1 MDKATFDMINKF
13 KEIENDIYFKLCEKG
28 IDSSEVDD
36 ILNDSV
42 EYREQLLRLGKHAVE
57 EEYLDKETFIQES
70 YEGIERYIKLYVIY
84 EYDNG
89 MALCETTSGLNYLV
103 PQQLLACYNEEENTD
118 DEEIDEYEDDE
129 EKEAEILISKLEVD
143 SEYVVSYLDLKIDKF
158 KHLFFD
164 SKEKAVAVY
173 KEVKANKD
181 CMSEMIQSKKEY
193 EKDEL
198 GID

>member
-1 MDKATFDMINKF
+1 MDKATFDIINEF
-13 KEIENDIYFKLCEKG
+13 KKIEDKIYDELDDRGMSTNDIDL
-28 IDSSEVDD
+28 ILDDSM
-36 ILNDSV
+36 
-42 EYREQLLRLGKHAVE
+42 EYRDQLLRLGIHSVE
-57 EEYLDKETFIQES
+57 EECLDIETTIQES
-70 YEGIERYIKLYVIY
+70 YEGLERYITLIVIY
-84 EYDNG
+84 KYDNG
-89 MALCETTSGLNYLV
+89 MALCEDTTGSIHLV
-103 PQQLLACYNEEENTD
+103 PQQYLACFNEEENTD
-118 DEEIDEYEDDE
+118 DEEYDDE

-143 SEYVVSYLDLKIDKF
+143 NEYVVSYLDLKIDKF
-158 KHLFFD
+158 KYLFFD

>member
-1 MDKATFDMINKF
+1 MDKTTFDMIKKF
-13 KEIENDIYFKLCEKG
+13 HSIENDIYYKLCERG
-28 IDSSEVDD
+28 MDSSEVEG
-36 ILNDSV
+36 ILHDSGD
-42 EYREQLLRLGKHAVE
+42 YYSQLLRLGKYSVE
-57 EEYLDKETFIQES
+57 EECVNKETYIQEP
-70 YEGIERYIKLYVIY
+70 YEDIERYIKLYVIY

-89 MALCETTSGLNYLV
+89 MALCETTSGSICLV
-103 PQQLLACYNEEENTD
+103 PQRHLACFNEEENTD
-118 DEEIDEYEDDE
+118 DEEYDEYEDDE

-181 CMSEMIQSKKEY
+181 CMSEIIQSKKEY

-198 GID
+198 GSD

>member
-1 MDKATFDMINKF
+1 MDKEIFDIIKKF
-13 KEIENDIYFKLCEKG
+13 KEIEDNIYDELDDRGMSSSDIDVILD
-28 IDSSEVDD
+28 DSMD
-36 ILNDSV
+36 
-42 EYREQLLRLGKHAVE
+42 YRDQLLRLGIHSVE
-57 EEYLDKETFIQES
+57 EECLDIETTIQEP
-70 YEGIERYIKLYVIY
+70 YEGLEGHTTLIVIY
-84 EYDNG
+84 KYDNG
-89 MALCETTSGLNYLV
+89 MALCEDTSGSIHLV
-103 PQQLLACYNEEENTD
+103 PQRHLACFNEEENTD
-118 DEEIDEYEDDE
+118 DEEYDDDD

-173 KEVKANKD
+173 KEAIANKD

-193 EKDEL
+193 ERVEL